1 MALFEH
7 GNVKIQVDED
17 GFMEEPEVWNE
28 EVAEIYLG
36 PTLTQRMRS
45 RYTRPER
52 LDAGVSA
59 GA

>member
-1 MALFEH
+1 VRPIAVETA
-7 GNVKIQVDED
+7 GDIEDE
-17 GFMEEPEVWNE
+17 EEREAELQEIE

-36 PTLTQRMRS
+36 PTLTQRMRG
-45 RYTRPER
+45 RYARPEQ